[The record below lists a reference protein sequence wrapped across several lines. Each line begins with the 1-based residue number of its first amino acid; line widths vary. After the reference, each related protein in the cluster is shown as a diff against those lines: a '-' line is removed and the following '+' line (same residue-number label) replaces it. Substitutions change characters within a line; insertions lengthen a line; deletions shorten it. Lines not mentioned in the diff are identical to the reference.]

1 MPEELTSPAPARSD
15 VPAEVARGNGL
26 GLGQLARRCPP
37 SRGLRQVSPETLA
50 RWITRGVNGPG
61 GCRVHLDA
69 VRLGGRW
76 VSTEAA
82 LARFIAALTP
92 SQTDTSDQAAAQTKP
107 QAARTRQDAQE
118 RARQELDRL
127 GI

>member
-1 MPEELTSPAPARSD
+1 VTT
-15 VPAEVARGNGL
+15 EVAQGNGL

-37 SRGLRQVSPETLA
+37 SRGTRQVSPETLS
-50 RWITRGVNGPG
+50 RWITRGVKGPG
-61 GCRVHLDA
+61 GRRIYLEGA
-69 VRLGGRW
+69 RLGGRW
-76 VSTEAA
+76 VSTEMA

-92 SQTDTSDQAAAQTKP
+92 SQTDTSDQPAAQTKP